1 MAMVAIFG
9 GPVPQ
14 GFHVL
19 AQAVQLLCVRL
30 GEQRLL
36 LDEFVSRRQLFSKDL
51 LLFSHSE
58 QFFFDRHART
68 SLAVLPFDKSPA
80 DLGCYGM
87 FWIPPLF
94 PEDGPVLPATTTQ
107 IHIPWAYYQQHRHHS
122 NQLLSVIKSV
132 TVIG

>member
-1 MAMVAIFG
+1 MCQAF
-9 GPVPQ
+9 
-14 GFHVL
+14 
-19 AQAVQLLCVRL
+19 AVQLLCVRL

-94 PEDGPVLPATTTQ
+94 PEDGARLA
-107 IHIPWAYYQQHRHHS
+107 S
-122 NQLLSVIKSV
+122 NYHPDTYPLGILSAASSS
-132 TVIG
+132 